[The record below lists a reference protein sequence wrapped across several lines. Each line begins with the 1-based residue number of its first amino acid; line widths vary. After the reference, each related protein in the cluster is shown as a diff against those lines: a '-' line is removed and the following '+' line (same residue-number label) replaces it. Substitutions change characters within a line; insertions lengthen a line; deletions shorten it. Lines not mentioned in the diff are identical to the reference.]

1 MHKAAANLGVSSGV
15 GSMLTCEYGCVKAA
29 ANLGVSG
36 GVGSKL
42 TCERRRVRRLLT
54 LVCLVV

>member
-1 MHKAAANLGVSSGV
+1 M
-15 GSMLTCEYGCVKAA
+15 CEAA

-42 TCERRRVRRLLT
+42 AYGCRYARRLLT

>member
-1 MHKAAANLGVSSGV
+1 MR
-15 GSMLTCEYGCVKAA
+15 EAA

-42 TCERRRVRRLLT
+42 TCDCGCVRWLLT

>member
-1 MHKAAANLGVSSGV
+1 MREAAANP
-15 GSMLTCEYGCVKAA
+15 
-29 ANLGVSG
+29 GVSG

-42 TCERRRVRRLLT
+42 TCERECATQLLT

>member
-1 MHKAAANLGVSSGV
+1 MR
-15 GSMLTCEYGCVKAA
+15 EAA

-36 GVGSKL
+36 GVAGKL
-42 TCERRRVRRLLT
+42 ACERQCARLLLT

>member
-1 MHKAAANLGVSSGV
+1 MREAAANLSVSD
-15 GSMLTCEYGCVKAA
+15 
-29 ANLGVSG
+29 

-42 TCERRRVRRLLT
+42 AYGRRCVRRLLT